1 MDIKKVRVCIVF
13 VCVRRMESRR
23 KRKNCTVCLFVFL
36 LASNPSMTEHVRHAQ
51 GSGGMSKSSG
61 VELPPTVS

>member
-1 MDIKKVRVCIVF
+1 
-13 VCVRRMESRR
+13 MESRR
-23 KRKNCTVCLFVFL
+23 KRKNCTGCLFVFL